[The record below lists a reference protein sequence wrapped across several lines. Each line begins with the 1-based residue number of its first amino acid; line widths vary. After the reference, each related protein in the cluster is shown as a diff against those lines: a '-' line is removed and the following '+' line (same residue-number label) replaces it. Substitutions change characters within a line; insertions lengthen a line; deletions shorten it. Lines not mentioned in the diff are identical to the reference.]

1 MLFVPLE
8 PSNGN
13 YACAFQ
19 FYRYRYIGT
28 YNNFYSVILS
38 AAKPLLP
45 VVVQGKIDGDAELFE
60 KESIRHGLLY
70 SLLIEMG

>member
-8 PSNGN
+8 PSNVN

-19 FYRYRYIGT
+19 FYRSRYIGT
-28 YNNFYSVILS
+28 YNFYSVILS

-45 VVVQGKIDGDAELFE
+45 VVVQGKIDDDAELFE